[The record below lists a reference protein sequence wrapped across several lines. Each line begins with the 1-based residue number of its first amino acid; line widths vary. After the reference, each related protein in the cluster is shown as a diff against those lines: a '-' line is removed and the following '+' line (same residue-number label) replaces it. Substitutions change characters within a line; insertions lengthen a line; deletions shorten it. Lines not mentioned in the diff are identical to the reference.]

1 MARGCL
7 RTDVA
12 VISVEKDHRTAAL
25 AASGDWPCFV
35 DLRCGDALETLAEG
49 AALSPHGMLVVD
61 DMLPA
66 PDWSDSQRASQ
77 DKVRQTL
84 LAAPELT
91 SAELAVGSG
100 VILSA
105 R

>member
-1 MARGCL
+1 L

-49 AALSPHGMLVVD
+49 AAFDLIFAD
-61 DMLPA
+61 A
-66 PDWSDSQRASQ
+66 PGGKWDGLDRSIAALRD
-77 DKVRQTL
+77 
-84 LAAPELT
+84 LAD
-91 SAELAVGSG
+91 
-100 VILSA
+100 
-105 R
+105 